1 MGNLPKNSPIVCQID
16 ETVPSG
22 YTDFTKKIRIFSS
35 ECCIEYHAA
44 LILFNSRM
52 PTAYFIEMQVFLVSY
67 MLKLRITG
75 GIIMFRLWGKVWKD
89 NHLLMDKV
97 ICDDTDTTRT
107 KKIFGGLNTLCYE
120 FDLEKPIW
128 LDSNIS
134 EFQKVSKTRFYQ
146 DNFIETI
153 EFDYLEIQVIE
164 ED

>member
-1 MGNLPKNSPIVCQID
+1 
-16 ETVPSG
+16 
-22 YTDFTKKIRIFSS
+22 
-35 ECCIEYHAA
+35 
-44 LILFNSRM
+44 
-52 PTAYFIEMQVFLVSY
+52 
-67 MLKLRITG
+67 
-75 GIIMFRLWGKVWKD
+75 MFRLWGKVFKD
-89 NHLLMDKV
+89 NRLLMDKV